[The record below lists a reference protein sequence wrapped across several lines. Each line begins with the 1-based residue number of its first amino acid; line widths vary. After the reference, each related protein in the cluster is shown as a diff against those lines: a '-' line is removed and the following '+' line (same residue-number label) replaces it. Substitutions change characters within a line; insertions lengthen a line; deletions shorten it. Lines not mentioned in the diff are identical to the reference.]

1 MGDIIF
7 KKRGSVFWGVHSEK
21 QIYPILLLFNSALL
35 EYFLDMRKYL
45 VRGPNNGSIYIQQ
58 EKLCSSMSARGRYS
72 RKRVS
77 LGILFLKNG
86 VWHFLGYILKKKK
99 QIYQTLL
106 LFNSALL
113 EYFLDTRK
121 YLVRSPNN
129 GSIYIVR
136 ETLIHQCL
144 QEEDSPGKGFLWGI
158 LYFIKRGLV
167 ILGLHSREK

>member
-1 MGDIIF
+1 MFIDVCKRKILQEKGFFGDIIF
-7 KKRGSVFWGVHSEK
+7 KKRGLAFFGVHSEK
-21 QIYPILLLFNSALL
+21 
-35 EYFLDMRKYL
+35 KT
-45 VRGPNNGSIYIQQ
+45 
-58 EKLCSSMSARGRYS
+58 
-72 RKRVS
+72 
-77 LGILFLKNG
+77 
-86 VWHFLGYILKKKK
+86 

-144 QEEDSPGKGFLWGI
+144 QEEDSLGKGFLWGI